1 MDALKDILE
10 ELGQTGARHG
20 YSDAANKII
29 ANIKSTMS
37 DRASSQKAFNTLL
50 SEYRTNVL
58 PLIIDNWESLG
69 ENEQASMSQMFHYF
83 CGMHLL
89 VNMAEN
95 VTEALKLFENANG
108 TSDNESGTVRL
119 VRTTCKAFQ
128 RRACEKSGCP
138 LQFTS
143 YLKQQGFDSNPLIN
157 FRGNR
162 YNVLFANGGRVYQLS
177 EHIINFLKKVWGTP
191 NRLLQA
197 VLNDAESNLNMAG
210 CKALGLIDKH
220 ITGPLWRLME
230 SSTHILD
237 VPKYYKVLHTFVQN
251 DDVSGF
257 MTGEN
262 VPFPTMRIKKDDLW
276 VALTLP
282 SPHDPLVEQM
292 LQACF
297 RSIQLLLERVLE
309 DFHPAEEADRSQT
322 LTVKNT
328 NTVSERDFAKLDRLI
343 REKLHSTI
351 LALEAHILFSNN
363 KTSSWF
369 AQQSPEIQKELMETA
384 RRMGHKHKKKF
395 QERLAVIHQKRTD
408 LLKMREEARH
418 ASEQRILLQKEK
430 ITSDMVQ
437 HGLWQ
442 SIEDIEKHLTQLKS
456 ENQKKEALKVQLRFR
471 KTVLQQVYPANK
483 DVYKFSKKGEGQF
496 NSTKLASHLT
506 ELINATC
513 HTSPPDISCNFTSE
527 PALVGKSIDH
537 QFIEDDQIVQYSGRV
552 VSQVAGF
559 PEWYNVVYENEPDVV
574 YTYKL
579 MEDFYNGDLKLI

>member
-1 MDALKDILE
+1 
-10 ELGQTGARHG
+10 
-20 YSDAANKII
+20 
-29 ANIKSTMS
+29 MS
-37 DRASSQKAFNTLL
+37 DRASGQKAFNTLL

-58 PLIIDNWESLG
+58 PLIIDNWESLE
-69 ENEQASMSQMFHYF
+69 ENEQTSMSQMFHYF

-119 VRTTCKAFQ
+119 VRTACKAFQ

-138 LQFTS
+138 LQFSS

-162 YNVLFANGGRVYQLS
+162 YNVLFANGGRVYQLN
-177 EHIINFLKKVWGTP
+177 EHIVNFLKKVWGTP

-197 VLNDAESNLNMAG
+197 VLNDAKSNLNIAG
-210 CKALGLIDKH
+210 CRALGLIDKH
-220 ITGPLWRLME
+220 ITGPLWHIME
-230 SSTHILD
+230 SGIHILD
-237 VPKYYKVLHTFVQN
+237 IPNNYKVLHTFVQN

-262 VPFPTMRIKKDDLW
+262 VPFPAVRIKKDDLW

-282 SPHDPLVEQM
+282 SPLDPLVEQM

-297 RSIQLLLERVLE
+297 KSIGLLLERVLE
-309 DFHPAEEADRSQT
+309 DLHPAEEADRSQT
-322 LTVKNT
+322 LSVQKT

-343 REKLHSTI
+343 REKPHSTV

-369 AQQSPEIQKELMETA
+369 ASQAPEVQSELMETA

-395 QERLAVIHQKRTD
+395 QERLTMIQQKRNE
-408 LLKMREEARH
+408 LLKMREQAKH

-437 HGLWQ
+437 YGLWQ
-442 SIEDIEKHLTQLKS
+442 SVEDIEKHLNKVKS
-456 ENQKKEALKVQLRFR
+456 ETQKREALKIQLRFR

-496 NSTKLASHLT
+496 NSTKLAGHLIL
-506 ELINATC
+506 LIDAT
-513 HTSPPDISCNFTSE
+513 HHGSPSDISCNSTSD
-527 PALVGKSIDH
+527 PVLVGKSIDH
-537 QFIEDDQIVQYSGRV
+537 QFIEDGQIVQYSGRV
-552 VSQVAGF
+552 VSQVSGF
-559 PEWYNVVYENEPDVV
+559 PEWYNVVYDNEPDVV

-579 MEDFYNGDLKLI
+579 MEDFYNGDLKLV